1 MMTTKELQHKVID
14 RISKLEDEE
23 LLNDLMKLMDATTG
37 ENEIYRL
44 STAHKEAIYKATEQ
58 IKQGNYLVHED
69 ISGH

>member
-37 ENEIYRL
+37 ENEINRL
-44 STAHKEAIYKATEQ
+44 STAHKKPF
-58 IKQGNYLVHED
+58 IKPL
-69 ISGH
+69 SK

>member
-1 MMTTKELQHKVID
+1 MTTKELQHKVID

-44 STAHKEAIYKATEQ
+44 STAHKKPF
-58 IKQGNYLVHED
+58 IKPL
-69 ISGH
+69 SK